1 MRAHQNVSTG
11 WKKDLARA
19 CQAREGS
26 PVVAQTSQNDK
37 IFFWNS
43 QIAQL
48 QRPVSG
54 RRVVASSRRR
64 VVATEDIAEQGRL
77 LRRVAETVDGGVLPA
92 VVDEIYAGT
101 LG

>member
-1 MRAHQNVSTG
+1 MTSPA
-11 WKKDLARA
+11 LARQEKA
-19 CQAREGS
+19 HLS
-26 PVVAQTSQNDK
+26 SH
-37 IFFWNS
+37 
-43 QIAQL
+43 
-48 QRPVSG
+48 RPAKTTRFSSG
-54 RRVVASSRRR
+54 TVKLPSFSDPSLVVASSRRR

>member
-1 MRAHQNVSTG
+1 LPGKRRLTCRRTDQPKRQDFLLEQSNCPASATRL
-11 WKKDLARA
+11 WSSR
-19 CQAREGS
+19 
-26 PVVAQTSQNDK
+26 
-37 IFFWNS
+37 
-43 QIAQL
+43 
-48 QRPVSG
+48 

>member
-1 MRAHQNVSTG
+1 MTSPA
-11 WKKDLARA
+11 LARQEKA
-19 CQAREGS
+19 HLSSHRPAKTTRFSSGTVKLPS
-26 PVVAQTSQNDK
+26 FSDPSLV
-37 IFFWNS
+37 
-43 QIAQL
+43 IASS
-48 QRPVSG
+48 R

-64 VVATEDIAEQGRL
+64 VVATEDIAAQGRL